1 MNQKMKKIFTYV
13 ERPQLT
19 TIALKKGLLV
29 ADDSVA
35 LFQDIHFMDRY
46 LKYEQGMKAV
56 MVSPWKEV
64 Y

>member
-1 MNQKMKKIFTYV
+1 MNQKMKKIFTFI

-35 LFQDIHFMDRY
+35 PF
-46 LKYEQGMKAV
+46 
-56 MVSPWKEV
+56 VSRHPFHG
-64 Y
+64 